1 MSNESVASALTAST
15 SNESKANTKLLV
27 KEWITLDQ
35 NMKAMKKRKKE
46 ISDILS
52 PMMKQNNVDAYNL
65 KDEGMGIKYRSQNQ
79 KTSISKKMLIKSMA
93 QFFENNP
100 ETAQEA
106 TEFILNARDTKVRTA
121 YRSQLSRLV
130 AA

>member
-1 MSNESVASALTAST
+1 
-15 SNESKANTKLLV
+15 
-27 KEWITLDQ
+27 
-35 NMKAMKKRKKE
+35 MKAMKKRKKE

-106 TEFILNARDTKVRTA
+106 TEFILNARDTKVRDVLTG
-121 YRSQLSRLV
+121 SVTQG
-130 AA
+130 